1 MFSLSLLF
9 ALVLARPVAADVE
22 PTFRHEPLKKLLA
35 ELKEDNVMLR
45 RQAAITLGQPDG
57 SEGKGGPRP
66 RGDLFPAML
75 ALVDAQQDKDML
87 VRANAMKSLGLLM
100 RYRGVGA
107 QTDERFEKIALAA
120 IAALKDPEGLVKSA
134 AAAAMHTIGI
144 ETEKG
149 RAALGE
155 VMKSG
160 DAKSRAVAADAAKGV
175 RPIVG
180 IVPALAERLADSDAA
195 VRLAAAITLNYA
207 RAEAAAAV
215 KPLIRAMRDEDE
227 KVAHMAAYALG
238 SIGPTAAEAVPA
250 LIDVMYEPKNPVRA
264 VATWSLGTI
273 HLEPDLSI
281 PALIGALSAEDTRV
295 NALQGLATFGNQ
307 ARSAIPAILA
317 YGRMKDGFHASA
329 LHALGAIE
337 PNGHEYRALLLAML
351 FDSTPA
357 TRMAALS
364 HWHREEVWSES
375 LPVLAVLFKC
385 DPAARQRLAN
395 VFGTMGAEAKPIVPM
410 LLELIGDLETT
421 PTLRRALV
429 NAVNRIDPE
438 FLKAPGM

>member
-1 MFSLSLLF
+1 MICLSLLL
-9 ALVLARPVAADVE
+9 ALALPRPVAADVE
-22 PTFRHEPLKKLLA
+22 PTFRHEPLKKLLI
-35 ELKEDNVMLR
+35 ELKDDNVMLR
-45 RQAAITLGQPDG
+45 RQAAITLGLPDG

-75 ALVDAQQDKDML
+75 ALVEAQQDKDMQ

-107 QTDERFEKIALAA
+107 QTEERFEKISLAA
-120 IAALKDPEGLVKSA
+120 IASLKDSEGLVKSA

-149 RAALGE
+149 RVALGE

-160 DAKSRAVAADAAKGV
+160 DAKSRAAAADAAKGV
-175 RPIVG
+175 RPLVG

-195 VRLAAAITLNYA
+195 VRLAAAVSLNFA
-207 RAEAAAAV
+207 RAEAVAAL

-238 SIGPTAAEAVPA
+238 SIGPAAAEAVPA
-250 LIDVMYEPKNPVRA
+250 LIDAIYEPKNPVRA

-273 HLEPDLSI
+273 NREPDLTI
-281 PALIGALSAEDTRV
+281 PALIGALSVEETRV
-295 NALQGLATFGNQ
+295 NAFQGLAAFGTQ

-317 YGRMKDGFHASA
+317 YGRTKDGFHASA
-329 LHALGAIE
+329 LYALGAIE
-337 PNGHEYRALLLAML
+337 PSGYEYRALLLAML

-357 TRMAALS
+357 TRLAALNQ
-364 HWHREEVWSES
+364 WFREEVWSDS
-375 LPVLAVLFKC
+375 LPALAMLFKC
-385 DPAARQRLAN
+385 DPAARQRLAQ
-395 VFGTMGAEAKPIVPM
+395 VFGNMGAEAKPVVPM
-410 LLELIGDLETT
+410 LMELIGDLQTS

-429 NAVNRIDPE
+429 NAVNRIDPDI
-438 FLKAPGM
+438 LKAPGM